1 MLIMQAMNRV
11 RIVPLLLLLAVLHAP
26 AAVIADDADSPL
38 PEVVEACLM
47 CHDDPAV
54 KGILH
59 GPHAVL
65 ADPRTGF
72 AEQGCASCHG
82 PSQAHMQ
89 RPPRGSPRAPPDRHF
104 GRDAANDPREQ
115 DAACL
120 DCHRGSAGLHWTA
133 SAHEREGIT
142 CVDCHRVHDS
152 DPMQDSR
159 RQTDACSSCHRKTA
173 AEFRRPSVHP
183 LLDGRMD
190 CSDCH
195 APHGSAGPA
204 SLTRPTANETCFECH
219 AEMRGPFLWE
229 HPPAREDCSNCH
241 RPHGAVHR
249 PLLTQRPP
257 WLCQQ
262 CHMAQFH
269 PSTALSGSG
278 LPGETLPSGSTS
290 LLGRNC
296 MNCHAQ
302 VHGSN
307 HPSGAGFTR

>member
-1 MLIMQAMNRV
+1 MWTMNPV
-11 RIVPLLLLLAVLHAP
+11 AVAPLFLLLAMALAP
-26 AAVIADDADSPL
+26 SAAVADGTTAL
-38 PEVVEACLM
+38 PESVEACLM

-54 KGILH
+54 TGILH
-59 GPHAVL
+59 GPHAVR

-72 AEQGCASCHG
+72 ATQGCASCHG
-82 PSQAHMQ
+82 PSEAHMQ
-89 RPPRGSPRAPPDRHF
+89 RPPRGSPRTPPDRHF
-104 GRDAANDPREQ
+104 GRDAGTDPGAQ
-115 DAACL
+115 DGACL
-120 DCHRGSAGLHWTA
+120 DCHRGNAGLHWTA
-133 SAHEREGIT
+133 SAHAREGIS
-142 CVDCHRVHDS
+142 CVDCHRVHDV
-152 DPMQDSR
+152 DPMRDSR
-159 RQTDACSSCHRKTA
+159 SQTDACSSCHRKTV

-204 SLTRPTANETCFECH
+204 SLRRPTVNETCFECH

-229 HPPAREDCSNCH
+229 HPPAREDCGNCH
-241 RPHGAVHR
+241 RPHGATHR

-262 CHMAQFH
+262 CHLAQFH
-269 PSTALSGSG
+269 PSVALSGTG
-278 LPGETLPSGSTS
+278 LPGATLPSGSPS
-290 LLGRNC
+290 LIGRNC
-296 MNCHAQ
+296 MNCHGQ